1 MSDRAPWPSQGSTQ
15 KGKPTGAVPTAAG
28 TSSPGTPDYPIG
40 PPASGGRSA
49 ADAPMPRF
57 PAGPAVPDPAGVAP
71 TGPSWPDQEE
81 GATRVPG
88 TPTTSVAGEP
98 VSPGWH
104 TAGRGYAGTENVSS
118 AGPAGR
124 EAAEGG
130 TSGWPP
136 ASGSGTGGPGGGG
149 YGGGGYG
156 GGGYGGGG
164 YGGGGYGG
172 GGYGGG
178 GGGGYGGEGHEPTG
192 NSGGGHGGDPGGSG
206 DYGYG
211 GYGTGA
217 YGPPSYGPPSYGHPT
232 LQDPTLQDR
241 YGVQPLGDGHGGHQK
256 GRALRRA
263 AAVLVVVAAAA
274 AGAGISRVAWPGGT
288 ATSGGAPSGQPSSP
302 GTSPTTTVPGSA
314 VPGVQSPGSTG
325 PANVS
330 AIAAKVD
337 PALVDVNVT
346 FGYNNAEGA
355 GTGIVLSSN
364 GLVLTNNHVIDEST
378 GVSAVDI
385 GNGRSYPATVL
396 GYDST
401 HDVALLQLEG
411 ASGLSTVQISS
422 TAASVGQQV
431 VAIGNA
437 GGTGGVPSTAGG
449 SVLALGRSIT
459 ASDQLTHTSENL
471 TGMIETNAAIQQG
484 DSGGPLVNTSSEV
497 VGMDTAA
504 YSGFA
509 FSQTSIEGFSIP
521 ISRALGIAKD
531 IEAGRATATVHI
543 GATAWMGLQLCS
555 ASTYCPSPTAQG
567 SSSTTQAASASG
579 LQVYQAVTGLP
590 ASQAGLS
597 YGDILTSFNGTRL
610 GSFTQLSHM
619 MVHYHPG
626 DKVKLTW
633 VTPTGQSESATITLA
648 SGPPA

>member
-1 MSDRAPWPSQGSTQ
+1 MSDRAPWPGQGSTQ
-15 KGKPTGAVPTAAG
+15 KGTPTGAVPAAAG
-28 TSSPGTPDYPIG
+28 TSSPGTPDYPTG
-40 PPASGGRSA
+40 PPASGGGLPT
-49 ADAPMPRF
+49 DALMPRF
-57 PAGPAVPDPAGVAP
+57 PAGPAFPELAGAAQTAP
-71 TGPSWPDQEE
+71 NWPGHQE
-81 GATRVPG
+81 GATKGPGVP
-88 TPTTSVAGEP
+88 TISATGEP
-98 VSPGWH
+98 ASPGWH
-104 TAGRGYAGTENVSS
+104 TGGYGYPAAGSTAS
-118 AGPAGR
+118 AGR
-124 EAAEGG
+124 EAAEGDR
-130 TSGWPP
+130 SGWPP
-136 ASGSGTGGPGGGG
+136 ARGSGAGKPGNGG
-149 YGGGGYG
+149 YGGGGQG
-156 GGGYGGGG
+156 NGGYGGGG
-164 YGGGGYGG
+164 QGYGGYGPTGASGGGYGG
-172 GGYGGG
+172 D
-178 GGGGYGGEGHEPTG
+178 PG
-192 NSGGGHGGDPGGSG
+192 NS
-206 DYGYG
+206 GYG
-211 GYGTGA
+211 GYGAGG
-217 YGPPSYGPPSYGHPT
+217 YGQPSYGQPGYGP
-232 LQDPTLQDR
+232 PTLQDR
-241 YGVQPLGDGHGGHQK
+241 YGVQPPGDGNGGHKK
-256 GRALRRA
+256 GPALRTA

-274 AGAGISRVAWPGGT
+274 AGAGISRVAWPAGT
-288 ATSGGAPSGQPSSP
+288 ATNGAGPSGQPSSP

-314 VPGVQSPGSTG
+314 VPGLPSPGSSG

-337 PALVDVNVT
+337 PAMVDVNVA

-355 GTGIVLSSN
+355 GTGMVLSSN

-378 GVSAVDI
+378 RVSVVDI

-401 HDVALLQLEG
+401 HDVALLKLQG

-422 TAASVGQQV
+422 AAASVGQQV

-437 GGTGGVPSTAGG
+437 GGTGGLPSTAGG
-449 SVLALGRSIT
+449 SVLAVGRSIT

-471 TGMIETNAAIQQG
+471 TGMIETDAAIQQG

-521 ISRALGIAKD
+521 INRALRIAKD

-567 SSSTTQAASASG
+567 SSSTTQASSASG

-610 GSFTQLSHM
+610 GSFTQLFHL